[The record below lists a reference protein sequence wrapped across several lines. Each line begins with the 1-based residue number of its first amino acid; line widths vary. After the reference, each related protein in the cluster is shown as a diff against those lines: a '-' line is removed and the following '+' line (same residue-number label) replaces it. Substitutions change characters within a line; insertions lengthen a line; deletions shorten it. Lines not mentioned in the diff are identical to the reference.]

1 MNQPVINAR
10 REAVRNAYASAESEN
25 NLRFLEGDDKATS
38 EYIYQNQRDDAK
50 NIVDEFYNGNRRV
63 ISITKKTKVGM
74 DGLMIYIA
82 LLMMLHPDDSFVVNP
97 ANLRIITGMSNAGW
111 EKDMIDKA
119 PQCVKDKIFH
129 HGKLKKADLK
139 NLKNSLIIIDEIDT
153 GDKEYQVLHNTLKD
167 AGVLDVKCMTE
178 NNNRFVFA
186 SATMIRELHDLYC
199 WGDLH
204 KWYQMTIPENYIG
217 HKEFLE
223 KNIIQEFY
231 SLKDEDDAET
241 WIQEDIIDNYGND
254 FRVHLARVTI
264 KTVNSLQNA
273 CIRKGV
279 VFKNHTSTDKL
290 SPEEIKELFQEPLSN
305 HIVLGI
311 KGFFRRAN
319 LIPNKWKL
327 RIGATHEL
335 WVKIVDN
342 NVQIQGLPGRMTGYW
357 KDVINAGHK
366 TGPHRTSIKA
376 VEEYE
381 RVFNNPF
388 GLNSYQTSGF
398 KKTDGVV
405 KKSSATL
412 VSIKHVT
419 GLEEFSVSLPV
430 VENPN
435 DPKTIPLVIS
445 VSSEQYATIR
455 KQGSEWSDE
464 SIYNVI
470 ASCYGE
476 GLVEELKRIKI
487 SGGKDQI
494 VEPSETA
501 TTYNVYITD
510 FASAAENNLRK
521 WHIGNIANKYIDKFQ
536 IYLDKVQKRIIVSMY
551 YGTKVKKPTNATA

>member
-1 MNQPVINAR
+1 
-10 REAVRNAYASAESEN
+10 
-25 NLRFLEGDDKATS
+25 
-38 EYIYQNQRDDAK
+38 
-50 NIVDEFYNGNRRV
+50 
-63 ISITKKTKVGM
+63 
-74 DGLMIYIA
+74 
-82 LLMMLHPDDSFVVNP
+82 MLHPDDSFVVNP

-119 PQCVKDKIFH
+119 PQCFKDKIFH

-167 AGVLDVKCMTE
+167 AWVLDVKCMTE

-231 SLKDEDDAET
+231 SLKDEADAET

-335 WVKIVDN
+335 WVKVVDN

-412 VSIKHVT
+412 VSIKHVA

-430 VENPN
+430 VDNPN
-435 DPKTIPLVIS
+435 DPKTIPIVIE

-476 GLVEELKRIKI
+476 GLVEELNRIKI

-521 WHIGNIANKYIDKFQ
+521 WHIGNIENKYIDKFQ
-536 IYLDKVQKRIIVSMY
+536 IYLDKVKKRIIVSMY
-551 YGTKVKKPTNATA
+551 YGTKIKKPTTTTA